1 MLQNNKDNTVHQ
13 RNLQILMTKVYKI
26 VKGEATATMKNFFFW
41 KNIDRIRNFQIIG
54 NENKKLK

>member
-1 MLQNNKDNTVHQ
+1 
-13 RNLQILMTKVYKI
+13 MTKVYKI